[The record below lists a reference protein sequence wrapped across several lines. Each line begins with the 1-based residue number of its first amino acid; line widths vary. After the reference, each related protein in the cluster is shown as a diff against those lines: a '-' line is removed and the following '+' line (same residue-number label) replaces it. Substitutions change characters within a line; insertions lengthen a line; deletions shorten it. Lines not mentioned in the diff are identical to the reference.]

1 MSSVTFSPSIA
12 ATPAPN
18 ASPRLQ
24 SAAHEFEASLMKEFL
39 KPLQHD
45 SLFADE
51 GSRGDDDTSG
61 SAGTLMSYGAEA
73 MAKSISEHG
82 GFGIAQK
89 ILDHFKAGTVTPQAD
104 AKTQTHAQMRRS

>member
-1 MSSVTFSPSIA
+1 MNVSLSASA
-12 ATPAPN
+12 PAQETTQQN
-18 ASPRLQ
+18 PRLS

-51 GSRGDDDTSG
+51 GSKDDDDSSG

-73 MAKSISEHG
+73 MAKAISEHG
-82 GFGIAQK
+82 GFGIAEK
-89 ILDHFKAGTVTPQAD
+89 ILDHFKHSANPSKTGTTGGAV
-104 AKTQTHAQMRRS
+104 RF

>member
-1 MSSVTFSPSIA
+1 MSRVDLASSVAA
-12 ATPAPN
+12 ATAQPN
-18 ASPRLQ
+18 PKLE
-24 SAAHEFEASLMKEFL
+24 SAAHEFEASLMQEFL

-51 GSRGDDDTSG
+51 ESKGDDDTSG

-82 GFGIAQK
+82 GFGIARK
-89 ILDHFKAGTVTPQAD
+89 ILDHFKATGGSSQAGEKTPA
-104 AKTQTHAQMRRS
+104 THF

>member
-1 MSSVTFSPSIA
+1 MNNVSLSGLSPASQT
-12 ATPAPN
+12 TPQDPK
-18 ASPRLQ
+18 LV

-51 GSRGDDDTSG
+51 GDKADDDASG

-73 MAKSISEHG
+73 MAKAISEQG

-89 ILDHFKAGTVTPQAD
+89 ILDHFKAGSNHSRTG
-104 AKTQTHAQMRRS
+104 AKDNPVHF

>member
-1 MSSVTFSPSIA
+1 MSGVNFSPSPA
-12 ATPAPN
+12 AAVAQPN
-18 ASPRLQ
+18 PRLQ

-39 KPLQHD
+39 QPLQHD

-51 GSRGDDDTSG
+51 GNRSDDDTGG

-89 ILDHFKAGTVTPQAD
+89 ILDHFKASDETSQAGPQSPVP
-104 AKTQTHAQMRRS
+104 RL

>member
-1 MSSVTFSPSIA
+1 MSRVDLTSSVA
-12 ATPAPN
+12 AVTAQPN
-18 ASPRLQ
+18 PRLE
-24 SAAHEFEASLMKEFL
+24 SAAHEFEASLMQEFL

-51 GSRGDDDTSG
+51 DSKGDDDTSG

-82 GFGIAQK
+82 GFGIARK
-89 ILDHFKAGTVTPQAD
+89 ILDHFKETGGGAQAGEKTPA
-104 AKTQTHAQMRRS
+104 THF

>member
-1 MSSVTFSPSIA
+1 MSRVDLASSVVA
-12 ATPAPN
+12 ATVHPN
-18 ASPRLQ
+18 SKLE
-24 SAAHEFEASLMKEFL
+24 SAAHEFEASLMQEFL

-51 GSRGDDDTSG
+51 DSKGDDDTSG

-82 GFGIAQK
+82 GFGIARK
-89 ILDHFKAGTVTPQAD
+89 ILDHFKAAGGNSQAGEKTPAP
-104 AKTQTHAQMRRS
+104 HL

>member
-1 MSSVTFSPSIA
+1 MSNVSLSG
-12 ATPAPN
+12 PAPATETVQN
-18 ASPRLQ
+18 PRLI

-51 GSRGDDDTSG
+51 GDKTDDDTSG
-61 SAGTLMSYGAEA
+61 STGTLMSYGAEA
-73 MAKSISEHG
+73 MAKAISEHG

-89 ILDHFKAGTVTPQAD
+89 IIDHFKD
-104 AKTQTHAQMRRS
+104 SSSHTQPGVKGNPVRF